1 MIGSTIISCIEV
13 VRLPPSSALTAREPS
28 RDTASIRTA
37 MEKPQ
42 HSLAK
47 SEALP
52 EFMSY
57 STDTTVD
64 DEQDLRLDPPTGI
77 VVPAPEVAPGAR

>member
-1 MIGSTIISCIEV
+1 
-13 VRLPPSSALTAREPS
+13 
-28 RDTASIRTA
+28 